1 MALARGNLAF
11 GQLADS
17 NGLIYAPSSAVG
29 LVHNILLH
37 NTAATVE
44 TVIITYDDGSN
55 EYQLYEMG
63 LAANETVQLE
73 FGGEGFV
80 VEDAGD
86 IKGETTT
93 ASTVTYKIDGTEE
106 T

>member
-1 MALARGNLAF
+1 MTLARGNLAF
-11 GQLADS
+11 IQLADS
-17 NGLIYAPSSAVG
+17 KGDIYSPSSAVG

-44 TVIITYDDGSN
+44 TAILNYHDGTN
-55 EYQLYEMG
+55 EYQLYEMD

-80 VEDAGD
+80 VEDAGK
-86 IKGETTT
+86 ITGLTTT
-93 ASTVTYKIDGTEE
+93 ASTVTIKIDGTEE